1 MISRSIPVHAVS
13 STGTARAVP
22 VTAKPARP
30 RKRTPM
36 PAAVDQQIARR
47 EIITAAA
54 RAGQTSDFLLTLS
67 IKEQDLMDRHPE
79 VPDLLEEYMKSSGT
93 QECWVTVRE
102 LRSYFDLDDSA
113 GPAIL
118 GFLQR
123 IHYGNFFSFQNK
135 VGRNREIP

>member
-47 EIITAAA
+47 EIITAVA
-54 RAGQTSDFLLTLS
+54 RAGHTSDFLYLTLS
-67 IKEQDLMDRHPE
+67 IKEQDLMGRHPE

-102 LRSYFDLDDSA
+102 PPQLF
-113 GPAIL
+113 
-118 GFLQR
+118 
-123 IHYGNFFSFQNK
+123 
-135 VGRNREIP
+135 